1 MNALEISGK
10 KKIIHNFF
18 FSKKTWYRK
27 AIANEKTATL
37 LDTSYIKM

>member
-10 KKIIHNFF
+10 KKSFAIVFF
-18 FSKKTWYRK
+18 KETWYYK
-27 AIANEKTATL
+27 AIVNEKTAAL

>member
-10 KKIIHNFF
+10 KKSFTIVF
-18 FSKKTWYRK
+18 FSKKTWYCK